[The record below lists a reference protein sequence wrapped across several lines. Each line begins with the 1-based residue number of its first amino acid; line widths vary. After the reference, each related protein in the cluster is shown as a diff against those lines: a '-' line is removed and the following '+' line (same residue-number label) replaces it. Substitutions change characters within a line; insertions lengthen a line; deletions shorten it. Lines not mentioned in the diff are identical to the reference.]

1 MILNILIILNDLII
15 VVKCPSS
22 SPSMLLAAV
31 PTQAANTMTKSKLF
45 QPSLKKSEPKAM
57 SLMMVSIV

>member
-1 MILNILIILNDLII
+1 MILNILQILNDLMI

-22 SPSMLLAAV
+22 KPSMLLAAV
-31 PTQAANTMTKSKLF
+31 PTHAATTITKSKLF

-57 SLMMVSIV
+57 SLIIVSIV